1 MGAFC
6 PGHITGFFTID
17 ISDPDPLKRGSR
29 GAGFCV
35 EAGATAS
42 VRVQES
48 SETIIDVKVDGMASE
63 APVTKQG
70 IGLLLPEG
78 KWNVKADIRL
88 DAPVGQGLGMSAAG
102 TFAACLALAATVRMP
117 EPKANALRVTHIA
130 EVESGTGLGDAV
142 AQSVGGF
149 ARRRREGIPPFG
161 TLERIN
167 WEPEDVVVCV
177 LDPPLSTTSIISSAE
192 KRNEINKAGSR
203 CLAIFSERRGV
214 SDFLQL
220 SWRFANETGLATE
233 KVKEALGSIRGLGEG
248 SMVMLGNAIFAF
260 GDTAAMADQLTAF
273 GRVIRTRTYHTGAS
287 IVQD

>member
-17 ISDPDPLKRGSR
+17 ISDPHLLKRGSR
-29 GAGFCV
+29 GVGFCV

-48 SETIIDVKVDGMASE
+48 SETVIEVKVDGIVSE
-63 APVTKQG
+63 APVTKQS

-78 KWNVKADIRL
+78 KWNVKTDIRL

-102 TFAACLALAATVRMP
+102 TFAACLALAETVGI
-117 EPKANALRVTHIA
+117 PKVNALRVTHIA

-142 AQSVGGF
+142 AQSIGGF
-149 ARRRREGIPPFG
+149 VRRRREGAPPFG
-161 TLERIN
+161 TLEWIK
-167 WEPEDVVVCV
+167 WEPEYVVVCI
-177 LDPPLSTTSIISSAE
+177 LDSPLSTTSIISSAE
-192 KRNEINKAGSR
+192 KRSEINEAGSR
-203 CLAIFSERRGV
+203 CLAEFSERKGV

-233 KVKEALGSIRGLGEG
+233 KMKEALDSIRGLGEG

-260 GDTAAMADQLTAF
+260 GDTAAMAGELSAF
-273 GRVIRTRTYHTGAS
+273 GRVIRTGTYHSGAS